1 MHYKKLTRYLGPS
14 IKRWIGGDSGDP
26 LTIGGY
32 PVIVR
37 NFWISRHNLDH
48 IEISRLDRIQMGTA
62 QVSGIHGFYS
72 SMYHDDP
79 IEPEYDG
86 MLDEVRVFV
95 HEGVT
100 RPSLSSLA
108 KLLYWWVWMVFR
120 GIDPVSVTLRHCLT
134 LRRFQRKLH
143 RSQERDLMMGV
154 GPALHLESSSRAVIR
169 ANAIAGFSE
178 AQILALR
185 YQGSSSRVS

>member
-1 MHYKKLTRYLGPS
+1 MHYKKLTRYLSPS
-14 IKRWIGGDSGDP
+14 VKRLIGGDSGDP

-32 PVIVR
+32 PIVVR

-48 IEISRLDRIQMGTA
+48 IEVSRLDRIQMGRD

-100 RPSLSSLA
+100 RPSLSSIT
-108 KLLYWWVWMVFR
+108 KLLYWWVWMALR
-120 GIDPVSVTLRHCLT
+120 GINPILVSLRHISTLR
-134 LRRFQRKLH
+134 RKLH
-143 RSQERDLMMGV
+143 RPKERDSMMGV
-154 GPALHLESSSRAVIR
+154 GPALHLKSSSKAVIR
-169 ANAIAGFSE
+169 ANAIAGFTE
-178 AQILALR
+178 AQIVALR
-185 YQGSSSRVS
+185 YQGSSSRVF

>member
-1 MHYKKLTRYLGPS
+1 MHYKKLTQYLGPS
-14 IKRWIGGDSGDP
+14 IKRLIGVDSGDP

-32 PVIVR
+32 PIVIR

-48 IEISRLDRIQMGTA
+48 IEISRFDRIQMGQD

-86 MLDEVRVFV
+86 ILDEVRVFV

-100 RPSLSSLA
+100 RPSLSSTA
-108 KLLYWWVWMVFR
+108 KLLYWWTWMALK
-120 GIDPVSVTLRHCLT
+120 GINPILVTLRHIST
-134 LRRFQRKLH
+134 IRRFQRKLH
-143 RSQERDLMMGV
+143 RSQERDWTMGA
-154 GPALHLESSSRAVIR
+154 GPALHLKSSSKGVIR
-169 ANAIAGFSE
+169 ANAIAGFTE
-178 AQILALR
+178 AQIVALR
-185 YQGSSSRVS
+185 YQRSSSRVS

>member
-1 MHYKKLTRYLGPS
+1 MHYKKLTRYLSPS
-14 IKRWIGGDSGDP
+14 VKRLIGGDSGDP

-32 PVIVR
+32 PIVVR

-48 IEISRLDRIQMGTA
+48 IEVSRLDRIQMGRD

-100 RPSLSSLA
+100 RPSLSSIT
-108 KLLYWWVWMVFR
+108 KLLYWWVWMALR
-120 GIDPVSVTLRHCLT
+120 GINPILVSLRHISA
-134 LRRFQRKLH
+134 LRRFRRKLH
-143 RSQERDLMMGV
+143 RSKERDSMMGV
-154 GPALHLESSSRAVIR
+154 GPVLHLKSSSKAVIR
-169 ANAIAGFSE
+169 ANAIAGFTE
-178 AQILALR
+178 AQIVALR
-185 YQGSSSRVS
+185 YQGSSSRVF

>member
-1 MHYKKLTRYLGPS
+1 MHYKKLTRYLGRPV
-14 IKRWIGGDSGDP
+14 KRLVGTDSGDP

-32 PVIVR
+32 PIIVR
-37 NFWISRHNLDH
+37 DFWISRHNLDH
-48 IEISRLDRIQMGTA
+48 IEVSRLDRIKIGRD

-86 MLDEVRVFV
+86 ILDEVRVFV
-95 HEGVT
+95 HEGLT

-108 KLLYWWVWMVFR
+108 KLLYWWVWMASR
-120 GIDPVSVTLRHCLT
+120 RINPISVTLRHFST
-134 LRRFQRKLH
+134 IRRFRRKLH
-143 RSQERDLMMGV
+143 RAQERELMIGV
-154 GPALHLESSSRAVIR
+154 GPALHLKSSSKAVIR
-169 ANAIAGFSE
+169 ANAIAGFTE

>member
-1 MHYKKLTRYLGPS
+1 MLYKKLTRYLGPS
-14 IKRWIGGDSGDP
+14 VKRWIGADSGDP

-32 PVIVR
+32 PIIVR
-37 NFWISRHNLDH
+37 SFWISRHNLDH
-48 IEISRLDRIQMGTA
+48 IEISRLDRIQIGTA

-86 MLDEVRVFV
+86 ILDEVRVFV

-100 RPSLSSLA
+100 RPSLSSVT
-108 KLLYWWVWMVFR
+108 KLLYWWIWMAVK
-120 GIDPVSVTLRHCLT
+120 GINPLAVTVRHCST
-134 LRRFQRKLH
+134 IRQFQRKLH
-143 RSQERDLMMGV
+143 RSRERDSMMGV
-154 GPALHLESSSRAVIR
+154 GPALHLESSSNTVIR

-178 AQILALR
+178 AQISALR

>member
-1 MHYKKLTRYLGPS
+1 MHYKKLTRYLSPS
-14 IKRWIGGDSGDP
+14 VKRLIGGDSGDP

-32 PVIVR
+32 PIVVR
-37 NFWISRHNLDH
+37 NFWLSRHNLDH
-48 IEISRLDRIQMGTA
+48 IEVSRLDRIQMGRD

-100 RPSLSSLA
+100 RPSLSSIT
-108 KLLYWWVWMVFR
+108 KLLYWWVWMALR
-120 GIDPVSVTLRHCLT
+120 GINPILVSLRHISTLR
-134 LRRFQRKLH
+134 RKLH
-143 RSQERDLMMGV
+143 RSKERDSMMGV
-154 GPALHLESSSRAVIR
+154 GPALHLKSSSKAVIR
-169 ANAIAGFSE
+169 ANAIAGFTE
-178 AQILALR
+178 AQIVALR

>member
-1 MHYKKLTRYLGPS
+1 MHYKKLTRYLGPFV
-14 IKRWIGGDSGDP
+14 KRLIGGDSGDP

-32 PVIVR
+32 PIIVR

-86 MLDEVRVFV
+86 MLDEVRVFI

-100 RPSLSSLA
+100 RPSLSSIA
-108 KLLYWWVWMVFR
+108 KLLYWWGWMALR
-120 GIDPVSVTLRHCLT
+120 GINPILVTLRHCST
-134 LRRFQRKLH
+134 VRRFRRKLH
-143 RSQERDLMMGV
+143 RSQERDSMMGV
-154 GPALHLESSSRAVIR
+154 GPALHLESSSKAVIR
-169 ANAIAGFSE
+169 ANAIAGFTE
-178 AQILALR
+178 AQISALR
-185 YQGSSSRVS
+185 YQVSSSRLS

>member
-14 IKRWIGGDSGDP
+14 IKRLIGGDSGDP

-32 PVIVR
+32 PIIVR
-37 NFWISRHNLDH
+37 SFWISRHNLDH
-48 IEISRLDRIQMGTA
+48 IEVSRLDRIQIGTA

-95 HEGVT
+95 HEGIT
-100 RPSLSSLA
+100 RPSLSSVA
-108 KLLYWWVWMVFR
+108 KLLYWWTWMAFR
-120 GIDPVSVTLRHCLT
+120 GVNPVVVTVHHFLT

-143 RSQERDLMMGV
+143 RSKGRDSMMGV
-154 GPALHLESSSRAVIR
+154 GPALHLESSSKAVIR
-169 ANAIAGFSE
+169 ANTIAGFSE
-178 AQILALR
+178 AQISALR
-185 YQGSSSRVS
+185 YQVSSSRVS